1 MIMRKGATM
10 KFRVFMAAI
19 AAACLVG
26 CSDNSAVKGL
36 SQDDAD
42 KLNAQHSHFEQ
53 SKDPKFNANTHFA
66 AGQLAESQDDFPR
79 AIAQYN
85 EALKLDAKHIPSL
98 YRLALVYTQQ
108 KDYPKAIE
116 AWKSYIKV
124 TDGSAE
130 GYNNLGFCHEL
141 AGQPDL
147 AETAYKKGVAKDP
160 KHPACRINYGLMLAR
175 HGRTSEAIVQLQA
188 VLTPAQ
194 VHYNLASVYEQQGRK
209 EQAKIEYRKALELD
223 PNFIDA
229 RTRLSA
235 VD

>member
-1 MIMRKGATM
+1 M
-10 KFRVFMAAI
+10 KFRVIMAV
-19 AAACLVG
+19 AAMAGLVG
-26 CSDNSAVKGL
+26 CSDNAAVKGL

-42 KLNAQHSHFEQ
+42 KLNSQHSRFDQ
-53 SKDPKFNANTHFA
+53 DKDPQFTANTRFA

-85 EALKLDAKHIPSL
+85 EALKLDSRHIPSL
-98 YRLALVYTQQ
+98 YRLALVYTRQ
-108 KDYPKAIE
+108 KEYPKAIE
-116 AWKSYIKV
+116 TWNSYIEA

-141 AGQPDL
+141 AGEADK
-147 AETAYKKGVAKDP
+147 AETAYKKGIAKDP
-160 KHPACRINYGLMLAR
+160 NHVACRVNYGLMLAR
-175 HGRTSEAIVQLQA
+175 HGRTSEAIIQLQA

-223 PNFIDA
+223 PDFIDA

-235 VD
+235 VE